1 MEDAELYYKP
11 CNVDVDNGTF
21 VSRSILIRY
30 SGEEAS
36 LRDSCCWRIEVPYE
50 DINDSSLSFT
60 VELYSHCPIQSDK
73 RVTAYAEKPTVGAI
87 RICDVASWDT
97 VHYDQTSEFRCFDE
111 LHPSSL
117 SRPRSL

>member
-1 MEDAELYYKP
+1 MG
-11 CNVDVDNGTF
+11 NGTF

-73 RVTAYAEKPTVGAI
+73 RVTAYAEKPTVGAMLDF
-87 RICDVASWDT
+87 DVASWDAIY
-97 VHYDQTSEFRCFDE
+97 YDQPSELRLIDE
-111 LHPSSL
+111 LHSSSL
-117 SRPRSL
+117 S